1 LLSIILIPVIEVVQ
15 NLTSQ
20 IWFLSTLEF
29 GFLKYLFLSLIT
41 FSIIFGVFYFI
52 YYVVPFR
59 KRKKRGLFVSALW
72 ATLLWELA
80 KQLFG
85 LYVSYS
91 ANLSRVYGAY
101 VFIVAV
107 ILWLYYSS
115 VVVIVGAEIGQ
126 LYIDRLS
133 EKKKTDNRGS
143 DENKK

>member
-1 LLSIILIPVIEVVQ
+1 M
-15 NLTSQ
+15 
-20 IWFLSTLEF
+20 
-29 GFLKYLFLSLIT
+29 
-41 FSIIFGVFYFI
+41 
-52 YYVVPFR
+52 
-59 KRKKRGLFVSALW
+59 FVSALW

-126 LYIDRLS
+126 LYIDRHS

-143 DENKK
+143 DENKKQ